1 VRGTRS
7 GYGIPR
13 LTSHLSLLTGVL
25 ALACARVQAPPGG
38 PTDKAPPL
46 LTSTHPDSLE
56 VLPGFDDDVEF
67 RFNEV
72 ISEGSSPNFGTGTGD
87 LEKLVI
93 LSPSEEVPSVHWK
106 RSRITVSPKEGW
118 RPNRVYRVELL
129 PGVADLANNRSR
141 NGRSITFTTGA
152 PLPTTTLHGRLVDW
166 TTQRPAA
173 VGRGTIEAVLLPDS
187 LAYRTSIDSTGRFVL
202 GPIPA
207 GEYLVY
213 GVLDQNGDNRR
224 QPRESFDSL
233 RAERGRDSV
242 GEIWAFR
249 HDSTGIRAL
258 TAAPNDSVSLLLTFP
273 QPLNPYQ
280 RLPADSVEV
289 RILPD
294 STRVPVLRVLT
305 REEYDTAFSK
315 AVVDSAVLAKADS
328 ARRADSVTADS
339 VRRAREAGA
348 IRIPGVERR
357 REVAPDTTRTGP
369 LRTKPALFD
378 KLYVRLEETL
388 RRGGRYVIL
397 VHGIQNLSR
406 IPGTPRGVLTV
417 SSDTARAKPDTAK
430 AKADTAKV
438 KPDTSSSPLTAYRSP

>member
-1 VRGTRS
+1 MRGTRS
-7 GYGIPR
+7 GNRIPP
-13 LTSHLSLLTGVL
+13 LTVHRSLLTGLL

-56 VLPGFDDDVEF
+56 VLPRFEDDVEF

-72 ISEGSSPNFGTGTGD
+72 ISEGATPNFGTGTGD
-87 LEKLVI
+87 LEKLII
-93 LSPSEEVPSVHWK
+93 LSPSEEVPSVHWR
-106 RSRITVSPKEGW
+106 RSRISVRPREGW

-129 PGVADLANNRSR
+129 PGLADLSSNRSKH
-141 NGRSITFTTGA
+141 GRIITFTTGA
-152 PLPTTTLHGRLVDW
+152 PLPTTILRGRLIDW

-173 VGRGTIEAVLLPDS
+173 VGRGAIEAVLLPDS
-187 LAYRTSIDSTGRFVL
+187 LGYRTSIDSTGRFVL

-224 QPRESFDSL
+224 QPREPYDSVHL
-233 RAERGRDSV
+233 ERGRDSV

-249 HDSTGIRAL
+249 HDTTGIRAFSV
-258 TAAPNDSVSLLLTFP
+258 APNDSVSLILTFP
-273 QPLNPYQ
+273 QPVNPYQ

-305 REEYDTAFSK
+305 REEYDAAFQP
-315 AVVDSAVLAKADS
+315 VVDSAARATADS
-328 ARRADSVTADS
+328 ARRADSVKADS
-339 VRRAREAGA
+339 VRRAREAAA
-348 IRIPGVERR
+348 IRIPGTERR
-357 REVAPDTTRTGP
+357 REVAPDTTGTGP

-378 KLYVRLEETL
+378 KLFVRTEEPL
-388 RRGGRYVIL
+388 RRGGRYIIF

-406 IPGTPRGVLTV
+406 IPGTPKGVLAV
-417 SSDTARAKPDTAK
+417 PSETAK
-430 AKADTAKV
+430 AKPDTAKV
-438 KPDTSSSPLTAYRSP
+438 KPDTARSPLGADRSPK